1 MNHSVVLTE
10 RAYELNAPNSKR
22 KFKFGLKKKNNLVL
36 QTNFNGKEN
45 TNGEN
50 SLSWSI

>member
-1 MNHSVVLTE
+1 MNWMPPIQK
-10 RAYELNAPNSKR
+10 ANSS
-22 KFKFGLKKKNNLVL
+22 LDLKKNNLVL
-36 QTNFNGKEN
+36 QTNFNGKET